1 LSPRRR
7 GPVSGLVGVLPVD
20 KPAGPTSHDVVDAAR
35 RALGERRIG
44 HTGTLDPFASGL
56 LLLCVGP
63 ATRLAEYI
71 TGLPKSYRATARLG
85 ETTATADPEGEVT
98 RTSDAWRALS
108 EAVVRR
114 AFEGHVGVREQ
125 RPPAF
130 SAKKVGGERLYEKAR
145 RGEQVRAE
153 PVPVCIHRLA
163 VEEVDLPEVTFSLTC
178 SSGTYVRAVARDVGD
193 DLGVGGH
200 LSALRR
206 TAIGPHRVDEALAL
220 DDLEDPGRVTDA
232 LLSPLAAL
240 AHLRRIALDEAA
252 LGEVGHGR
260 PVAAPEAALVGPA
273 RSALP
278 VLAEPFLGA
287 LGQAAH
293 VPPGAAVTASLA
305 GTADP
310 GLIAPEAP
318 EGSAAHA
325 GPEAVALVRGEELV
339 AVALLEGG
347 LARPKKVFRGA

>member
-1 LSPRRR
+1 MSPRRP
-7 GPVSGLVGVLPVD
+7 GPTSGLSGVLAVD

-71 TGLPKSYRATARLG
+71 AGLPKSYRATARLG
-85 ETTATADPEGEVT
+85 ESTATADPEGEVT
-98 RTSDAWRALS
+98 RRSDAWRALS
-108 EAVVRR
+108 EPVVRR
-114 AFEGHVGVREQ
+114 AFETHVGVRDQ

-145 RGEQVRAE
+145 RGEEVRAE
-153 PVPVCIHRLA
+153 PVPVCIHRLT
-163 VEEVDLPEVTFSLTC
+163 VEEVDLPDVTFSLTC
-178 SSGTYVRAVARDVGD
+178 STGTYVRAVARDVGD

-200 LSALRR
+200 LRALRR
-206 TAIGPHRVDEALAL
+206 TAIGPHRVDDALAL
-220 DDLEDPGRVTDA
+220 ADLEDPGSVA
-232 LLSPLAAL
+232 EAMLSPLAAL
-240 AHLRRIALDEAA
+240 AHLRRLELDDAA
-252 LGEVGHGR
+252 LGEVAHGR
-260 PVAAPEAALVGPA
+260 PVAAPEAALIGPA

-278 VLAEPFLGA
+278 TLAEPFLGA

-293 VPPGAAVTASLA
+293 LPPGAAVTASLA

-310 GLIAPEAP
+310 GLLAPETPRGLGGDARP
-318 EGSAAHA
+318 E
-325 GPEAVALVRGEELV
+325 PVALVRGEQLV
-339 AVALLEGG
+339 AVALLVEG
-347 LARPKKVFRGA
+347 LARPKKVFRGG